1 MKKIRLGV
9 IGLGCRGS
17 TLLGTILATG
27 DAQVTAVCDLLS
39 LAIFKEPAAWGA
51 DIAVGSAQRFGL
63 PMGFGGPVAGWMAT
77 KDDHKRFIPGRIIGI
92 SIDRLGKPAYR
103 HTDT

>member
-27 DAQVTAVCDLLS
+27 DAQVTAVCDLYEDRI
-39 LAIFKEPAAWGA
+39 AAAEKKAEPAPKDAA
-51 DIAVGSAQRFGL
+51 RTRAEQFAKFKKQL
-63 PMGFGGPVAGWMAT
+63 P
-77 KDDHKRFIPGRIIGI
+77 R
-92 SIDRLGKPAYR
+92 
-103 HTDT
+103 